1 MGWRIFEPVWRCCG
15 TENVRDV
22 WDPTRLREPLSVTE
36 EGPET

>member
-1 MGWRIFEPVWRCCG
+1 
-15 TENVRDV
+15 DV